1 MRFDWLRERW
11 SRGVA
16 AEVLNLSSCPQ
27 PPLLSCKKVVL
38 LVIHSMAVF

>member
-16 AEVLNLSSCPQ
+16 AEVLNLSSCLQ
-27 PPLLSCKKVVL
+27 PPLLSWKKVVVL
-38 LVIHSMAVF
+38 LIYSMAVF